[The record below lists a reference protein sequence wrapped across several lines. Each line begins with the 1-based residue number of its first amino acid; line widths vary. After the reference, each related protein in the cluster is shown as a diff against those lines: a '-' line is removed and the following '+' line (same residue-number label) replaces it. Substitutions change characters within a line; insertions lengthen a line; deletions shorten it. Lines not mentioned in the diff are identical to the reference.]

1 MVAWCLCI
9 AAFVP
14 AAAKSWMERLK
25 RYNTGMPVKTTSIS
39 LSTQGNA
46 DIRDITDQVAKGIL
60 QSGLKDGTATIF
72 CPSSTSALTTIEYES
87 GAVGDLRR
95 LFDEIVPSSR
105 EYAHNE
111 RWHDGNGHSHVRA
124 ALLGPSLT
132 IPFVDGQLTLGTW
145 QQIIYLD
152 FDNRPRQRKLIL
164 QLIGE

>member
-1 MVAWCLCI
+1 M
-9 AAFVP
+9 
-14 AAAKSWMERLK
+14 
-25 RYNTGMPVKTTSIS
+25 TVKTTSIS

-46 DIRDITDQVAKGIL
+46 DIRDITDQLANAVAK
-60 QSGLKDGTATIF
+60 SGLTAGTATVF
-72 CPSSTSALTTIEYES
+72 CPSSTSALTTIEFEG
-87 GAVGDLRR
+87 GALSDLRR

-132 IPFVDGQLTLGTW
+132 IPFVDGGLTLGTW
-145 QQIIYLD
+145 QQVIYVD
-152 FDNRPRQRKLIL
+152 FDNRPRQRKLIV